1 MAMVRGKDM
10 MASVMN
16 MRMPMM
22 MRMAMITMMT
32 MMMTAIV
39 VMIMMM
45 MMAMVRAKDMMASV
59 MNMRMP
65 LMVIMT
71 MMVVMMMIVV
81 MMMMLVVNGYDN
93 EEDCKDD
100 YVETEQ
106 QIMNVGG
113 LCIYAASGCP
123 CRVTVCA
130 CNYHTSIYSG
140 GASTRKPLHIVG
152 IFATKTAIK
161 KISLKLYL
169 LQPLGALVEK

>member
-1 MAMVRGKDM
+1 MAMVRGKDV

-22 MRMAMITMMT
+22 MRMAMIAMMT

-39 VMIMMM
+39 VIML
-45 MMAMVRAKDMMASV
+45 
-59 MNMRMP
+59 
-65 LMVIMT
+65 LMMT
-71 MMVVMMMIVV
+71 MMKMM
-81 MMMMLVVNGYDN
+81 VVNGYDN

-130 CNYHTSIYSG
+130 CNYHTLIYSS
-140 GASTRKPLHIVG
+140 GAPTRKPLHIVG

-169 LQPLGALVEK
+169 CSL